1 MEKYAFFKCPFLNE
15 YFNKMYSRKMAI
27 KGVLKTCDTILQNV
41 LGKPLFTDFKRRG
54 AGIV

>member
-1 MEKYAFFKCPFLNE
+1 MEKYAFFKSPFLNE